1 MMSGLLRLAIDG
13 PGGAGKST
21 IAKKVGKILNLEY
34 VDTGAMYRAFG
45 YKMRQEGVSVD
56 DLPEIKRLLG
66 ETEIDFLDGQILL
79 DGKALG
85 EEIRSPEISM
95 QASLCSAIPEVREK
109 LGHRQKEIAKTQN
122 VVMDGR
128 DIGTNVIRDAEV
140 KIFLTASAEER
151 AKRRY
156 LEMKEK
162 GSGDSYEEVLA
173 EIKQRDHNDRT
184 RKINPLRPA
193 EDAVTIDTTK
203 MDIVEVVAAILD
215 VVQEKTDRKVGN

>member
-1 MMSGLLRLAIDG
+1 MSGLLRLAIDG